1 MKQFICIILIL
12 FPAFLSAQTL
22 KKLKIKE
29 TEPPEKA
36 QPVGKSCSKDNTIDY
51 VVFSTAVKNLKFK
64 GRRVLK
70 TDTTDLNRYV
80 VCLSV
85 GPKPTKTTIIIYGDD
100 YEENVF
106 DVTRN
111 CWYEIQPKKTFKEIM
126 TPTNNQLVVLLGKG
140 YTYSSTGGGFGG
152 SALWRFGTKV
162 GFGLQMGIGYYSM
175 ETKEH
180 LGNQIHENSYS
191 IDNSKTNFLHWSSG
205 LKCYPLKSI
214 KIKND
219 YIKELI
225 DGAFLYSSYGTLGTI
240 EMEAYNK
247 LDGSFSLG
255 GTKTMYGVSIMLG
268 EDYFLIIGKKK
279 NSGIL
284 INFGLGCC
292 FGTGK
297 KGTDYKINDK
307 NCKFSYDI
315 AVGWCWN
322 LDRSK

>member
-1 MKQFICIILIL
+1 MKQFICIIFVL
-12 FPAFLSAQTL
+12 FPIFLSAQTL
-22 KKLKIKE
+22 RKLKIKE
-29 TEPPEKA
+29 VEPEKL
-36 QPVGKSCSKDNTIDY
+36 QKVGKTCSEDNEIDY
-51 VVFSTAVKNLKFK
+51 VVFLTAVDSLNFRGEKVRNTNSTYLNGYVICLYDGQSSKTKINISGSKF
-64 GRRVLK
+64 REV
-70 TDTTDLNRYV
+70 N
-80 VCLSV
+80 
-85 GPKPTKTTIIIYGDD
+85 
-100 YEENVF
+100 F
-106 DVTRN
+106 DVMRN
-111 CWYEIQPKKTFKEIM
+111 HWYEIQPQKTFKEIM
-126 TPTNNQLVVLLGKG
+126 TPTNNQLAILLGKG

-162 GFGLQMGIGYYSM
+162 GFGLQAGIGYYSM

-180 LGNQIHENSYS
+180 LGKQVYESSYS
-191 IDNSKTNFLHWSSG
+191 IDNSKTNFLHWSAG

-219 YIKELI
+219 YIKELVN
-225 DGAFLYSSYGTLGTI
+225 GAFLYSSYGTLGII
-240 EMEAYNK
+240 EMEAYNN

-268 EDYFLIIGKKK
+268 EDYFLPIGKKK
-279 NSGIL
+279 NSGVM

-307 NCKFSYDI
+307 NLKLAYDF

-322 LDRSK
+322 LNRNK